1 MATATKKAQL
11 QGVKT
16 DPSGKKKPLGK
27 WSIARVSESELTVK
41 LPKGMVVTGKQV
53 TVDDLLSAIATTNSL
68 EKGRVVVKCC
78 SGNMAI
84 A

>member
-1 MATATKKAQL
+1 
-11 QGVKT
+11 
-16 DPSGKKKPLGK
+16 
-27 WSIARVSESELTVK
+27 
-41 LPKGMVVTGKQV
+41 MVVTGR
-53 TVDDLLSAIATTNSL
+53 TITIDDLLSAIATANSL